1 MTTLDKENWLINL
14 ENAVA
19 EVSSEYGSDV
29 VQSILILHNATC
41 LEDLSQSEYEAV
53 FSDLYLIASDN

>member
-1 MTTLDKENWLINL
+1 MTKYEKENWIINL
-14 ENAVA
+14 ENVAA

-29 VQSILILHNATC
+29 VQSILILHNATSI
-41 LEDLSQSEYEAV
+41 EDLSQSEYEAV